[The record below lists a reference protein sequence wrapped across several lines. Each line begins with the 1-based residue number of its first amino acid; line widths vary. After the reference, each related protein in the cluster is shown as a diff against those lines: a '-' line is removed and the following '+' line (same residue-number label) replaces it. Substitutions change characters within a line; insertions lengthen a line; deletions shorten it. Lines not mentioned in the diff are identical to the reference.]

1 MGRDIAITI
10 SFTSALNKKVID
22 YDDKAYLPWRWI
34 FMAIKN
40 RVLLA
45 LTILLVLSAI
55 GLSFISHAPNR
66 LISGQGVSLF
76 SLITGPVWWSLVP
89 ILMLFAFVF
98 CKQNALVCWSTVL
111 VAEML
116 FFALLLLAGTAAT
129 QFSGGEE
136 SLARTSLDGGFWLM
150 SGLSI
155 LIAVDSMSRVIVN
168 PVWRGLANILL
179 ALPVVILL
187 ATGQLDHLSL
197 MKEYIN
203 RQDVFEDALW
213 QHLQILFTTLIPAV
227 GLGIPLG
234 IFCFRSPRFQ
244 GAIFSTLNI
253 IQTIPSIALFGLLI
267 APLAG
272 LAAAIPWLAEHGI
285 SGIGL
290 APAIVALVLYALL
303 PLVRNV
309 VAGLEAVPDSVVES
323 ARGMGMTRS
332 QLFFR
337 VQVPI
342 AMPLILSGIRIIA
355 VQTVG
360 LAVVA
365 ALIGAGGL
373 GAIVFQGLLSSA
385 LDLVLLGVIPVI
397 IMAVV
402 VDSLFKFIVIFMDT
416 SHR

>member
-1 MGRDIAITI
+1 
-10 SFTSALNKKVID
+10 
-22 YDDKAYLPWRWI
+22 
-34 FMAIKN
+34 MAVKN

-45 LTILLVLSAI
+45 LVILMILSGI
-55 GLSFISHAPNR
+55 GLSFVSHAPNR
-66 LISGQGVSLF
+66 LISGQGI
-76 SLITGPVWWSLVP
+76 SLISLIKGPVWWLLVP
-89 ILMLFAFVF
+89 LLMLSAFAFA
-98 CKQNALVCWSTVL
+98 KQNIVLYWSTVL
-111 VAEML
+111 IAEVLL
-116 FFALLLLAGTAAT
+116 FGLLFLAGTTAT
-129 QFSGGEE
+129 QLAGGEE
-136 SLARTSLDGGFWLM
+136 SLARTSLGGGFWLM
-150 SGLSI
+150 SGMSI
-155 LIAVDSMSRVIVN
+155 LIATDSLSRAVVN
-168 PVWRGLANILL
+168 PIWCSLANISLI
-179 ALPVVILL
+179 LPVVILL
-187 ATGQLDHLSL
+187 ATGQFDQLSL
-197 MKEYIN
+197 MKEYVN
-203 RQDVFEDALW
+203 RQDVFNDALW
-213 QHLQILFTTLIPAV
+213 QHLQILLATLVPAV
-227 GLGIPLG
+227 VLGIPLG
-234 IFCFRSPRFQ
+234 LLCFRSPRFQ
-244 GAIFSTLNI
+244 GTVFSTLNI

-272 LAAAIPWLAEHGI
+272 LAAAVPWLAEHGV

-303 PLVRNV
+303 PLVRSV

-323 ARGMGMTRS
+323 AQGMGMTRL

-337 VQVPI
+337 VQIPI

-397 IMAVV
+397 VMAVV

>member
-1 MGRDIAITI
+1 
-10 SFTSALNKKVID
+10 
-22 YDDKAYLPWRWI
+22 
-34 FMAIKN
+34 MAAKN

-45 LTILLVLSAI
+45 LVILMIVSGG
-55 GLSFISHAPNR
+55 GLSFVSHAPNR
-66 LISGQGVSLF
+66 LISGQGISLI
-76 SLITGPVWWSLVP
+76 SLITGPVWWLSVP
-89 ILMLFAFVF
+89 ILILTSFAFF
-98 CKQNALVCWSTVL
+98 KQTIVLYWSTAL
-111 VAEML
+111 VAEVLL
-116 FFALLLLAGTAAT
+116 FGLLLLAGTTAT
-129 QFSGGEE
+129 QLAGGEE
-136 SLARTSLDGGFWLM
+136 SLARTSLGGGFWLM
-150 SGLSI
+150 SGMSI
-155 LIAVDSMSRVIVN
+155 LIAIDSLSRAVVN
-168 PVWRGLANILL
+168 PIWRSMAHVLL
-179 ALPVVILL
+179 ILPVVILL
-187 ATGQLDHLSL
+187 ATGQLDQLSL
-197 MKEYIN
+197 LKEYFN
-203 RQDVFEDALW
+203 RQDVFDDALW
-213 QHLQILFTTLIPAV
+213 QHLQILFATLVPAV
-227 GLGIPLG
+227 LLGIPLG
-234 IFCFRSPRFQ
+234 LICFRSIRFQ
-244 GAIFSTLNI
+244 SAIFSTLNI

-272 LAAAIPWLAEHGI
+272 LAAAIPWLAEHGV

-332 QLFFR
+332 QLFFQ
-337 VQVPI
+337 VQIPI
-342 AMPLILSGIRIIA
+342 AMPLIVSGVRIIA

-397 IMAVV
+397 VMAVV

>member
-1 MGRDIAITI
+1 
-10 SFTSALNKKVID
+10 
-22 YDDKAYLPWRWI
+22 
-34 FMAIKN
+34 MAAKN

-45 LTILLVLSAI
+45 LVILMIVSGV
-55 GLSFISHAPNR
+55 GLSFVSHAPNR
-66 LISGQGVSLF
+66 LISGQGISLI
-76 SLITGPVWWSLVP
+76 SLITGPVWWLLVP
-89 ILMLFAFVF
+89 ILMLASFAFF
-98 CKQNALVCWSTVL
+98 KQTIVLYWSTALIAEVL
-111 VAEML
+111 L
-116 FFALLLLAGTAAT
+116 FGLLLLAGTTAT
-129 QFSGGEE
+129 QLAGGEE
-136 SLARTSLDGGFWLM
+136 SLARTSLGGGFWLM
-150 SGLSI
+150 SGMSI
-155 LIAVDSMSRVIVN
+155 LIAIDSLSRAVVN
-168 PVWRGLANILL
+168 PIWRSMAHVLL
-179 ALPVVILL
+179 ILPVVILL
-187 ATGQLDHLSL
+187 ATGQLDQLSL
-197 MKEYIN
+197 LKEYFN
-203 RQDVFEDALW
+203 RQDVFDDALW
-213 QHLQILFTTLIPAV
+213 QHLQILFATLVPAV
-227 GLGIPLG
+227 LLGIPLG
-234 IFCFRSPRFQ
+234 LICFRSIRFQ
-244 GAIFSTLNI
+244 SAIFSTLNI
-253 IQTIPSIALFGLLI
+253 IQTIPSIALFGMLI
-267 APLAG
+267 VPLAG
-272 LAAAIPWLAEHGI
+272 LAAAIPWLAEHGV

-337 VQVPI
+337 VQIPI
-342 AMPLILSGIRIIA
+342 AMPLILSGVRIIA

-397 IMAVV
+397 VMAVV

>member
-1 MGRDIAITI
+1 MTVR
-10 SFTSALNKKVID
+10 
-22 YDDKAYLPWRWI
+22 
-34 FMAIKN
+34 N
-40 RVLLA
+40 RVLLVLA
-45 LTILLVLSAI
+45 ILLVLSGI
-55 GLSFISHAPNR
+55 GLSFVSHAPNR
-66 LISGQGVSLF
+66 LISGQGISLL
-76 SLITGPVWWSLVP
+76 SLIIGPVWWMLFP
-89 ILMLFAFVF
+89 ILILFIFVF
-98 CKQNALVCWSTVL
+98 CKQSAVLYWFTVL
-111 VAEML
+111 VAEVL
-116 FFALLLLAGTAAT
+116 LFALLLLAGTTASQLAG
-129 QFSGGEE
+129 SDD
-136 SLARTSLDGGFWLM
+136 SLARTSLGGGFWLM
-150 SGLSI
+150 SGMCI
-155 LIAVDSMSRVIVN
+155 LIAVDSLSHAVVN
-168 PVWRGLANILL
+168 PVWRSLANVLL
-179 ALPVVILL
+179 VLPVVILL
-187 ATGQLDHLSL
+187 VAGQLDQLSL
-197 MKEYIN
+197 MKEYVN
-203 RQDVFEDALW
+203 RQDVFDDALW
-213 QHLQILFTTLIPAV
+213 QHLQILLTTLIPAV
-227 GLGIPLG
+227 ILGISLG
-234 IFCFRSPRFQ
+234 LFCFRSHRFQ

-272 LAAAIPWLAEHGI
+272 LATAIPWLAEHGV

-337 VQVPI
+337 VQIPI

-397 IMAVV
+397 VMAVV
-402 VDSLFKFIVIFMDT
+402 VDSLFKFIIIFMDT